1 MFHNNFLDL
10 LPSLKKEEDKVPMRK
25 ITLLFSIYLTL
36 SHSRIHFLSAG
47 TQAVGKV
54 VRISSCGCVK
64 PFLFSLLFQKDR
76 QYWARVGHNEA
87 HIISSIKEGRQL
99 AKILSKALTL
109 KRGVFDFV

>member
-25 ITLLFSIYLTL
+25 ITLLFSISL
-36 SHSRIHFLSAG
+36 SHTAYPLLVGRHAGSRQGGENI
-47 TQAVGKV
+47 V
-54 VRISSCGCVK
+54 VWLRQT
-64 PFLFSLLFQKDR
+64 FFSLLFQKDR
-76 QYWARVGHNEA
+76 QYWLRVGHNEA